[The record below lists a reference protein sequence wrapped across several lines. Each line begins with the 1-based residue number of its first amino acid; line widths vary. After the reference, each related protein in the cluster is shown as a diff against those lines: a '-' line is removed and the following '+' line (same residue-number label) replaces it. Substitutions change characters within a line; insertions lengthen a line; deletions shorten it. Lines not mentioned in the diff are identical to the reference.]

1 MKRRAVALL
10 LAALLLGPAD
20 AAVARAQRLEGNSPR
35 RPQAAATASFT
46 GHNCTISTCRFFTSS
61 YSTAIYYYDR
71 RTCDQW
77 KSLSK
82 KYLHGFRRA
91 RALLRVF
98 PDRKLHPPC

>member
-10 LAALLLGPAD
+10 LIALLLGPAE
-20 AAVARAQRLEGNSPR
+20 AAVARAQQATPGSP
-35 RPQAAATASFT
+35 QVVQVASFT
-46 GHNCTISTCRFFTSS
+46 GHRCRIATCRFFTSS

-71 RTCDQW
+71 RTCGQW

-82 KYLHGFRRA
+82 TYLHGFRRRA
-91 RALLRVF
+91 ALLRVF

>member
-10 LAALLLGPAD
+10 LIALLFGPVD
-20 AAVARAQRLEGNSPR
+20 AAVAHAQRLTPRSP
-35 RPQAAATASFT
+35 QVVQVASFT
-46 GHNCTISTCRFFTSS
+46 GHHCKIATCRFFTSS

-71 RTCDQW
+71 RTCGQW

-82 KYLHGFRRA
+82 TYLHGFRRRA
-91 RALLRVF
+91 ALLRVF

>member
-10 LAALLLGPAD
+10 LIALLLGPAE
-20 AAVARAQRLEGNSPR
+20 AAVARAQQATPRSP
-35 RPQAAATASFT
+35 QIVEVASFT
-46 GHNCTISTCRFFTSS
+46 GHRCRIATCRFFTSS

-71 RTCDQW
+71 RTCGQW

-82 KYLHGFRRA
+82 TYLHGFRRRA
-91 RALLRVF
+91 ALLRVF